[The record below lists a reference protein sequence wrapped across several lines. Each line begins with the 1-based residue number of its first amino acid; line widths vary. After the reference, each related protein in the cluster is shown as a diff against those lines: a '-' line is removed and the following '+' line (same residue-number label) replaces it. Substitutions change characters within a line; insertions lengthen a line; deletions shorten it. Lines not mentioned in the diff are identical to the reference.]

1 MLNRA
6 RTTITGITAAA
17 MLAATSVVAVPAAS
31 AASAGLYNGN
41 DAPLVLV
48 LDRRTQD
55 SQRERDRRKHDRYHY
70 HDYDDFPAAI
80 FGFAAGAVFGSM
92 LSRPHYYGNV
102 DDYCAAKFKTYKPW
116 TGTYRGYD
124 GYEHP
129 CP

>member
-31 AASAGLYNGN
+31 AASAGMYNGN

-48 LDRRTQD
+48 RDRHTQD
-55 SQRERDRRKHDRYHY
+55 GKRQRDRRYHD
-70 HDYDDFPAAI
+70 DYDDFPAVI

-92 LSRPHYYGNV
+92 LSQPQHHYYG
-102 DDYCAAKFKTYKPW
+102 DADSYCAAKFKTYKPW